1 MADLLAILSLILPCE
16 RNKCGSFLRILLK
29 FGIHGGYDQPLDK
42 FKNGCDKI
50 QNGRLIAHFD
60 VNFNLWTQ

>member
-1 MADLLAILSLILPCE
+1 MADLLPIFTLILPCE
-16 RNKCGSFLRILLK
+16 HNKWGSFLRIFLK

-42 FKNGCDKI
+42 FKNGHDKI

-60 VNFNLWTQ
+60 VNFTLWTQ